1 MTLIEFAKHETNN
14 RLSFSQ
20 LDLLELLDREPDVWL
35 PKLPPANHEVRA
47 VLKLFSEW
55 KERQNDLVA
64 C

>member
-1 MTLIEFAKHETNN
+1 MKLIEYAKQVTNN

-20 LDLLELLDREPDVWL
+20 LDLLELLEREPDVWL

-47 VLKLFSEW
+47 VLKLHSEW
-55 KERQNDLVA
+55 KECQNSLVA